1 MLIDGSLAL
10 KLIFLVKNICVK
22 KVGVPC
28 TNCLISASGNF
39 CLKSPTSVTSY
50 YYLYLSNTHV
60 K

>member
-28 TNCLISASGNF
+28 TNCL
-39 CLKSPTSVTSY
+39 KSPTSVTSY
-50 YYLYLSNTHV
+50 YYLYLSYTHV